1 MAQAEVAHHHWKPP
15 ALQVRPEQ
23 VQRPP
28 AGPHWAVQALASQQQ
43 CCCSPVPPPCLQLQQ
58 TISHHDASVCSV
70 WWSLYNK

>member
-15 ALQVRPEQ
+15 ALQVQPEQ

-43 CCCSPVPPPCLQLQQ
+43 SCCSPVPPPCLQLQQ

-70 WWSLYNK
+70 WWSI